1 MSKEME
7 RLKSVIH
14 FYKCLIK
21 ELNYLNFITK
31 TNNYDY
37 KIEEYQKRL
46 TKTYKRIQELKEEE
60 TNDRANNIIL
70 QQK

>member
-1 MSKEME
+1 MTMSKEME
-7 RLKSVIH
+7 RLKSIIH

-46 TKTYKRIQELKEEE
+46 TGVYKRIQELKKED
-60 TNDRANNIIL
+60 N
-70 QQK
+70 Q

>member
-1 MSKEME
+1 MSKELQL
-7 RLKSVIH
+7 LKYIIQ

-46 TKTYKRIQELKEEE
+46 TKTYKRIQELKEVE
-60 TNDRANNIIL
+60 N
-70 QQK
+70 K

>member
-31 TNNYDY
+31 TNDFDY
-37 KIEEYQKRL
+37 KIEEYQNRL
-46 TKTYKRIQELKEEE
+46 SKIYKRVQELKGE
-60 TNDRANNIIL
+60 N
-70 QQK
+70 K

>member
-1 MSKEME
+1 MSKELQT
-7 RLKSVIH
+7 LKYVIQ

-31 TNNYDY
+31 TNDFDY

-46 TKTYKRIQELKEEE
+46 LEIYKRVQDLKEV
-60 TNDRANNIIL
+60 N
-70 QQK
+70 

>member
-7 RLKSVIH
+7 RLKSVLH

-46 TKTYKRIQELKEEE
+46 TKTYKRIQELKEV
-60 TNDRANNIIL
+60 
-70 QQK
+70 KK

>member
-7 RLKSVIH
+7 RLESALH

-31 TNNYDY
+31 TNDYDY
-37 KIEEYQKRL
+37 KIEDYENRL
-46 TKTYKRIQELKEEE
+46 SKMNKRIQELKEVEINE
-60 TNDRANNIIL
+60 
-70 QQK
+70 

>member
-1 MSKEME
+1 MTMSKEME

-46 TKTYKRIQELKEEE
+46 TKTYKRIQELKEVEE
-60 TNDRANNIIL
+60 
-70 QQK
+70 

>member
-1 MSKEME
+1 MTKEME

-46 TKTYKRIQELKEEE
+46 TKTYKRIQELKGVEE
-60 TNDRANNIIL
+60 
-70 QQK
+70 

>member
-7 RLKSVIH
+7 RLESALH
-14 FYKCLIK
+14 FYNCLIK

-37 KIEEYQKRL
+37 KIEDYENRSSKIN
-46 TKTYKRIQELKEEE
+46 KRIQELKEVE
-60 TNDRANNIIL
+60 
-70 QQK
+70 K

>member
-37 KIEEYQKRL
+37 KIEEYQDRL
-46 TKTYKRIQELKEEE
+46 TETYKRIQELKEVEE
-60 TNDRANNIIL
+60 
-70 QQK
+70 

>member
-7 RLKSVIH
+7 RLKSAIH

-37 KIEEYQKRL
+37 KIEDYENRL
-46 TKTYKRIQELKEEE
+46 SKWVIRSM
-60 TNDRANNIIL
+60 
-70 QQK
+70 